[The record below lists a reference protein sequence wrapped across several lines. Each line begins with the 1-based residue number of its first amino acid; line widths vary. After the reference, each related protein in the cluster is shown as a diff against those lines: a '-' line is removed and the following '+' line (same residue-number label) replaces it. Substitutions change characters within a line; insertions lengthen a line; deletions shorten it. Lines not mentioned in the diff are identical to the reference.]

1 MFTSKLA
8 VVIMAVEVDSNMYP
22 WLSNDLV
29 SLVVEVHAYSTHS
42 IVSFSGFLVG
52 PCLSSCTF

>member
-8 VVIMAVEVDSNMYP
+8 VTIMVAEADSNMYP

-29 SLVVEVHAYSTHS
+29 SLVVVVLSCNICS